1 MDPDETFRWLFVAIF
16 VAVLATSITYR
27 RKARRSGE
35 MIPRAR
41 EGPGVVL
48 ARVFFAALLYLP
60 MLAYMIHP
68 PSMAWAGVRLPEE
81 VRWAAAAVGLAMLPF
96 LVWTLRSIGP
106 NISETVLTKRDHALV
121 THGPYRWVRHPLYA
135 TATVVFLALG
145 VLAANAFIMA
155 MALIAAIA
163 VVLWVIPKE
172 EARLEEKFGADY
184 RAYRKRSGRLMP
196 HAGGRGE
203 SGRP

>member
-1 MDPDETFRWLFVAIF
+1 MDPDSLFRWLFVVIF
-16 VAVLATSITYR
+16 VGALGMSFHYR

-35 MIPRAR
+35 TIPRAR
-41 EGPGVVL
+41 EGLGVL
-48 ARVFFAALLYLP
+48 ARVLFGVLLYVP

-68 PSMAWAGVRLPEE
+68 PSMAWAEVRLPDG
-81 VRWAAAAVGLAMLPF
+81 VRWVAAAVGLAMLPL

-106 NISETVLTKRDHALV
+106 NISETVLTKRNHALV

-145 VLAANAFIMA
+145 VVAANAFITA
-155 MALIAAIA
+155 VALIAAAA

-172 EARLEEKFGADY
+172 EAQLEEKFGTDY
-184 RAYRKRSGRLMP
+184 RAYRKRSGRLTP
-196 HAGGRGE
+196 RIR
-203 SGRP
+203 S